1 MSARGEEQFRKGRDE
16 QDRGNCQKALEY
28 FRESHALKPGR
39 GTLLNMGLCE
49 KKLGQLAK
57 ALQHLEE
64 LLPQLPV
71 GDERRQI
78 VRDNLAEIKVKV
90 PYLRIVLKAD
100 APAGTVVTY
109 DNAEL
114 EPTLIGT
121 DMAVDPGKHVVVVE
135 APGAPNRKY
144 DVVMEEGK
152 RQTLEV
158 EPGAILALQRNIRFD
173 DGKRQTLEVESGA
186 PGTGVPGTGAPGTGV
201 PGTGAPGTGA
211 PRDAPKDASRDTK
224 RTVGFV
230 VGGVG
235 VAGLVAGAIAGG
247 LASSDHAAAEEACPT
262 RKGCGSEAIDIA
274 NRGQT
279 LSVVNTVALAVGVV
293 GVAIGI
299 PLIVMNGKAKKTST
313 VGLWVSPDGARF
325 GLSGRF

>member
-1 MSARGEEQFRKGRDE
+1 MNARADEQFRKGREE
-16 QDRGNCQKALEY
+16 QERGNCPKALEH

-49 KKLGQLAK
+49 KKLGQLAN
-57 ALQHLEE
+57 ALRHLEE
-64 LLPQLPV
+64 LLPQLPA

-78 VRDNLAEIKVKV
+78 VRDALAEIKPKIS
-90 PYLRIVLKAD
+90 YLRVNLKAN

-114 EPTLIGT
+114 EPTMMGT
-121 DMAVDPGKHVVVVE
+121 EMPIDPGKHVVGVE
-135 APGAPNRKY
+135 APGVPNRKY
-144 DVVMEEGK
+144 NVVIGEGK

-158 EPGAILALQRNIRFD
+158 EPGAPGAEGSGANVLSGA
-173 DGKRQTLEVESGA
+173 GA
-186 PGTGVPGTGAPGTGV
+186 PG
-201 PGTGAPGTGA
+201 
-211 PRDAPKDASRDTK
+211 DAPEDSSRATK

-235 VAGLVAGAIAGG
+235 IAGLITGAITGG
-247 LASSDHAAAEEACPT
+247 LALSDNNAAEKACPT
-262 RKGCGSEAIDIA
+262 RKGCSSEVIDIS

-293 GVAIGI
+293 GVAVAI
-299 PLIVMNGKAKKTST
+299 PLIIMNGKAKESST
-313 VGLWVSPDGARF
+313 VGLWVSPDGARI
-325 GLSGRF
+325 GLRGRF

>member
-1 MSARGEEQFRKGRDE
+1 MTEGKRMHIRNLLLTLGISLCISHTALAQPKKSTGTQTQADMSARADEQFRKGRDE

-57 ALQHLEE
+57 AMQHLEE
-64 LLPQLPV
+64 LLPQLPS
-71 GDERRQI
+71 GDERRAI
-78 VRDNLAEIKVKV
+78 VRDALAEIKPKV
-90 PYLRIVLKAD
+90 PNLRIVLKAD
-100 APAGTVVTY
+100 SPAGTVVTY

-114 EPTLIGT
+114 EPTMIGT
-121 DMAVDPGKHVVVVE
+121 DMPVDPGKHVIVVE
-135 APGAPNRKY
+135 APGLPNRQY

-152 RQTLEV
+152 RQTLQV
-158 EPGAILALQRNIRFD
+158 EPGLPISSA
-173 DGKRQTLEVESGA
+173 T
-186 PGTGVPGTGAPGTGV
+186 
-201 PGTGAPGTGA
+201 
-211 PRDAPKDASRDTK
+211 ASPQDSSRATK

-235 VAGLVAGAIAGG
+235 VAGLVAGAITGG
-247 LASSDHAAAEEACPT
+247 LALSDSAAAEKACPT
-262 RKGCGSEAIDIA
+262 RKGCSSETIDIA

-279 LSVVNTVALAVGVV
+279 LSIVNTVALALGIVGV
-293 GVAIGI
+293 GVSI
-299 PLIVMNGKAKKTST
+299 PLIVMNGKAKEPPT
-313 VGLWVSPDGARF
+313 VGVWVSPDGARF

>member
-1 MSARGEEQFRKGRDE
+1 MRSRTLLVTVGISLCIAQSVLAQPKGGRPQVDMSARADEQFRKGREE
-16 QDRGNCQKALEY
+16 QDRGNCQKALEH

-64 LLPQLPV
+64 LLPQLPA

-78 VRDNLAEIKVKV
+78 VRDTLAEIKPKI

-100 APAGTVVTY
+100 SPAGTVVTY

-114 EPTLIGT
+114 EPTMIGT
-121 DMAVDPGKHVVVVE
+121 DIPVDPGKHVVVVE
-135 APGAPNRKY
+135 APGLPNRKY

-152 RQTLEV
+152 RQTLQV
-158 EPGAILALQRNIRFD
+158 EPGTTTAAAS
-173 DGKRQTLEVESGA
+173 V
-186 PGTGVPGTGAPGTGV
+186 
-201 PGTGAPGTGA
+201 
-211 PRDAPKDASRDTK
+211 DAPKDSSSSTK

-235 VAGLVAGAIAGG
+235 VASLITGAITGG
-247 LASSDHAAAEEACPT
+247 LALSDHSAAEKACPT
-262 RKGCGSEAIDIA
+262 RMGCSSETIEIA

-293 GVAIGI
+293 GVAVGI
-299 PLIVMNGKAKKTST
+299 PLIILGGGKSKEAST
-313 VGLWVSPDGARF
+313 VGVWVSPDGARI